1 MKHSL
6 KRPSSF
12 IVVVLSSL
20 RHGACVRCGTPLKS
34 FEEAAGHWERELIKS
49 NEQKTKEKTKAKT

>member
-1 MKHSL
+1 MKHGL

-12 IVVVLSSL
+12 IVVTLRST

-34 FEEAAGHWERELIKS
+34 FDEAVKHWNKEL
-49 NEQKTKEKTKAKT
+49 QKRYLQQLKENDYG